1 MTCVVSMAALG
12 AALVVVTPG
21 QIAGSIL
28 RASHSRDS
36 SQATCV
42 RLMASDPSRP
52 MPQPDRLSRAL
63 EGSADGPLTMAPV
76 TLGKE
81 TRHVVDPQGPWRQFP
96 KTKGG
101 DLSIFLAYVSY
112 PFPAIGQPDGVAKP
126 ELDHLLSWLVLS
138 LDAPGFFAPGIAS
151 APGTQAPA
159 PSGCMFGTSTGG
171 SLEIWNGVTGKE
183 IESTGFTLVSPRPLQ
198 RALTTLP
205 RREFTRSSH

>member
-1 MTCVVSMAALG
+1 MGSRQSLTCVVSMAALG

-96 KTKGG
+96 RRK
-101 DLSIFLAYVSY
+101 
-112 PFPAIGQPDGVAKP
+112 
-126 ELDHLLSWLVLS
+126 E
-138 LDAPGFFAPGIAS
+138 
-151 APGTQAPA
+151 
-159 PSGCMFGTSTGG
+159 GTSPSFWPT
-171 SLEIWNGVTGKE
+171 SPTR
-183 IESTGFTLVSPRPLQ
+183 FRPLVSRTAWRNLNSITCCPGSCSLWMHLVSLRPASPPHPAHKRPLL
-198 RALTTLP
+198 RGACLGHL
-205 RREFTRSSH
+205 REGVSKSGMA